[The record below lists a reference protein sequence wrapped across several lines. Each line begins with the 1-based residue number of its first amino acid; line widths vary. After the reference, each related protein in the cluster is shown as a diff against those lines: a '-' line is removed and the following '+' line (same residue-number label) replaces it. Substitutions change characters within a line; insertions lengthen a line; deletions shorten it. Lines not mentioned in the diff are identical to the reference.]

1 MSEATGI
8 DLRPYAQAFF
18 DEAGENLAQMEQWLL
33 ALDPAAAGDEPLH
46 AIFRCAH
53 SLKGGAAAFGFDDVA
68 ALTHQMESLLDKLR
82 RRELAPSAAMVEVL
96 LLSGDALRALLARHQ
111 GAPGDVPDTAE
122 LLSRL
127 GALATPGAAAA
138 VGPSAGTAAAA
149 RPSAGIAAPGRSSA
163 GTAAPERP
171 PACTAE
177 PAPLSADTAAP
188 GQRRLRLTLGPLPD
202 AGAADA
208 VVALFSE
215 IPDLGHIE
223 ALHGDGHTGD
233 GLRRFALSTA
243 CSDAELADL
252 CAFHVDRALLRL
264 EPLPAEAPAPAP
276 VVPSRR
282 APTTPDTLRVPV
294 DTADTLR
301 VRVDK
306 ADTLRVRVDKADTLR
321 VSVDKVDAL
330 LNLVGELVIT
340 QAMLQQG
347 STSLD
352 RPAQLR
358 LAGTLADLQRHT
370 RQLQDAAMSM
380 RMIPMSVVFGRFPR
394 LLHDLA
400 AKTGKKIELRT
411 HGEATELDKGLIEQ
425 ITDPLT
431 HLVRNSCDHGIE
443 PPAERLA
450 RGKPEAGT
458 VTLAASQQ
466 GGSICIEVR
475 DDGRGLSRARLLA
488 KARERGL
495 HAPDSLGDAEVWAL
509 IFAPGFSTAE
519 TVTEV
524 SGRGVGMDV
533 VQRNVA
539 ALGGEIEIDSA
550 AGRGLSVRVR
560 LPLTLAI
567 IDSMTVR
574 VADECYVLPLAAVVE
589 SLRFAPQQ
597 LQTLGGQAQLIR
609 VRDEYLPLLPLR
621 RVFGLGAE
629 PAAPAGAVVVVL
641 ESGGARVAVLVDDV
655 LGQQQV
661 VVKNLEAHCGPVDK
675 VSGATIMGDGRV
687 ALIVDVAALVRGA
700 RR

>member
-1 MSEATGI
+1 MTEATGL
-8 DLRPYAQAFF
+8 DLTPYRQAFF
-18 DEAGENLAQMEQWLL
+18 DEAGENLARLEQLLL

-53 SLKGGAAAFGFDDVA
+53 SVKGGAAAFGFDDVA
-68 ALTHQMESLLDKLR
+68 DLTHRMESLLDRLR
-82 RRELAPSAAMVEVL
+82 RHELAPSAAMVEL
-96 LLSGDALRALLARHQ
+96 LLQAGDALRALLARHRDAR
-111 GAPGDVPDTAE
+111 GDLPETSDLRARLHALTAPAAAAAPPPPTSPTPAP
-122 LLSRL
+122 
-127 GALATPGAAAA
+127 AQPPAPGAAE
-138 VGPSAGTAAAA
+138 
-149 RPSAGIAAPGRSSA
+149 PGR
-163 GTAAPERP
+163 RQV
-171 PACTAE
+171 
-177 PAPLSADTAAP
+177 LM
-188 GQRRLRLTLGPLPD
+188 TLGPLPD
-202 AGAADA
+202 AHAAAA
-208 VVALFSE
+208 VAALFAE
-215 IPDLGHIE
+215 IPELGHIE
-223 ALHGDGHTGD
+223 ALDHADAGD
-233 GLRRFALSTA
+233 GLRRFRVSTP

-252 CAFHVDRALLRL
+252 CAFHVDPALLRL
-264 EPLPAEAPAPAP
+264 QPLPAASAPHTAAPAGTQRASEEKPDAARHMPGTKADAP
-276 VVPSRR
+276 PLPGEKV
-282 APTTPDTLRVPV
+282 DTLRVPV
-294 DTADTLR
+294 DR
-301 VRVDK
+301 
-306 ADTLRVRVDKADTLR
+306 
-321 VSVDKVDAL
+321 VDAL
-330 LNLVGELVIT
+330 VNLVGELFIT
-340 QAMLQQG
+340 QAMLLQD
-347 STSLD
+347 SASLE
-352 RPAQLR
+352 RSAQLR
-358 LAGTLADLQRHT
+358 LADTLAALQRQA
-370 RQLQDAAMSM
+370 RQLQDAAMAM
-380 RMIPMSVVFGRFPR
+380 RMMPVSVVFGRFPR

-400 AKTGKKIELRT
+400 AKTGKQLALVT
-411 HGEATELDKGLIEQ
+411 QGEATELDKGLIEK

-443 PPAERLA
+443 TPAERLA
-450 RGKPEAGT
+450 CGKPAAGT
-458 VTLAASQQ
+458 VTLAASQE
-466 GGSICIEVR
+466 GGAVLIEVR

-621 RVFGLGAE
+621 RVFGLGVE
-629 PAAPAGAVVVVL
+629 QAAPAGAVVVVL